1 MSNNATFSNR
11 NRNGSRNYNGGNGWG
26 RPRWQRDNPRSRR
39 ENIRSRRRAS
49 VRNGYNDYNS
59 NRNNGNYRSNGYNAN
74 RSGSGNYR
82 SATRNDYNNSRNNGN
97 YRNGNRP
104 ETGQCSAD
112 NCNNRTPAHYLPLC
126 NTCYFEK
133 RNLNEAAELRKDQ
146 VSIPA
151 GMTDQTPVP
160 AAAPLPDIYPDET
173 PYCYT
178 ASPVQAT
185 LIPEPET
192 AMDNTLEDEAES
204 AVVPMT
210 EDATEIPQTD
220 ETVTAEP
227 EDLIRQLEAYR
238 SAYAQENG
246 TQPRRAINDSVLR
259 EIATAMPDN
268 SDALSQVKGV
278 GTAFMSRHGDAVLAI
293 IGQD

>member
-26 RPRWQRDNPRSRR
+26 RPRWQRANQRSRR

-49 VRNGYNDYNS
+49 VRNGYDGYNS
-59 NRNNGNYRSNGYNAN
+59 NQSNNRSNGYNAN
-74 RSGSGNYR
+74 RSGSSNYR
-82 SATRNDYNNSRNNGN
+82 SATRNDYNNSRHSNS
-97 YRNGNRP
+97 YRNGNHP

-133 RNLNEAAELRKDQ
+133 QNRNEAAELRKDQ
-146 VSIPA
+146 VKIPA
-151 GMTDQTPVP
+151 GMTDQPPIP
-160 AAAPLPDIYPDET
+160 AATPLPDIYPDAA

-178 ASPVQAT
+178 APPVQAT
-185 LIPEPET
+185 LIPVP
-192 AMDNTLEDEAES
+192 EAETS
-204 AVVPMT
+204 DITETVAPMT
-210 EDATEIPQTD
+210 EDATSTPQTD
-220 ETVTAEP
+220 ENVPAEP
-227 EDLIRQLEAYR
+227 ETLIQQLEAYR

-259 EIATAMPDN
+259 AIATAMPDN
-268 SDALSQVKGV
+268 SATLAQVKGV
-278 GTAFMSRHGDAVLAI
+278 GETFMSRHADAVLAI
-293 IGQD
+293 VGQA